1 MQAKS
6 EILSRW
12 LEYLCAAILGVVVFV
27 IFANVVGRYFFNSP
41 IRWSDEVAQYMFLW
55 LSYLGALAALMR
67 GQHYSVP
74 NLIEMLPRIPGAT
87 VKTISDLIVLAIL
100 GALIWYGWQ
109 LVDRLSFQT
118 SLTLGLPVYYIYS
131 ALPLTATLM
140 ALFVC
145 SRIFNRLRGVPP
157 DVGERD
163 RVDERI

>member
-27 IFANVVGRYFFNSP
+27 VFANVVGRYFFSAP

-74 NLIEMLPRIPGAT
+74 NLIEMLPRIPRT
-87 VKTISDLIVLAIL
+87 TLKTISDLFVLAIL
-100 GALIWYGWQ
+100 GALIWYGWH
-109 LVDRLSFQT
+109 LVNRLSFQT

-140 ALFVC
+140 ALFVF
-145 SRIFNRLRGVPP
+145 SQIVNRLRGVPKS
-157 DVGERD
+157 VGEPD
-163 RVDERI
+163 RMDERV

>member
-6 EILSRW
+6 ETLSRW
-12 LEYLCAAILGVVVFV
+12 LEYFCAAILGVIVFV
-27 IFANVVGRYFFNSP
+27 VFANVVGRYFFNSP

-74 NLIEMLPRIPGAT
+74 NLIEMLPRVPSAM
-87 VKTISDLIVLAIL
+87 VKTFSDLIVLAIL
-100 GALIWYGWQ
+100 GALIWYGYQ

-118 SLTLGLPVYYIYS
+118 SLTLGLPVYYVYS
-131 ALPLTATLM
+131 ALPLTAALM

-145 SRIFNRLRGVPP
+145 GQIINRLRGAPP
-157 DVGERD
+157 DKSVHDQSE
-163 RVDERI
+163 ERI